1 VTSEQT
7 KRRSQSEFGSADGG
21 ADEAVLARFPWLTN
35 RRIVFFVLGWMLLF
49 GLISAFISNPFQSE
63 PSATAGP
70 VYWHVMFLHGL
81 LIGMVALGALVACQV
96 FELQSRHVRVWIAL
110 GALAATIPVAVGGIF
125 DKGVPG
131 YEVPMWI
138 QIVGF
143 FAFDEILLTLLVGF
157 VLEYRRRAPVSRTL
171 PFIGAT
177 IATASLFVAA
187 VMGHLAGWLLEF
199 GLKPGI
205 LRSFA
210 KSIGYTKA
218 GDWSAALVGSHSHQ
232 MAVASMALIVT
243 LVARQFGYQSL
254 GGAQRRLAQLGLI
267 MVPIGVL
274 AMSYV
279 YVRSGFSTWVPPAWF
294 TSHGGT
300 NGIASD
306 DVITGVFVMFGGLL
320 VLGAFALVAAG
331 KLGSVRR
338 LPVRAA
344 AVWSWILSFTTVA
357 VAGYSIELNTTHFGA
372 GDPHA
377 KGAANDAVF
386 TWLHQDLG
394 LFMLPTLALVMVVVE
409 RLVASRHHGPIGR
422 ALITGTSIGF
432 IGSVVYVFVDTA
444 RHGPGYVITS
454 IGLAIVGA
462 TLLATI
468 WWGTIRG
475 DSPRPPQAPGRPP
488 PAHPVPG
495 TST

>member
-1 VTSEQT
+1 LIGGNPEQGQAQLGN
-7 KRRSQSEFGSADGG
+7 SDGR
-21 ADEAVLARFPWLTN
+21 ADEVVLARFPWLTN

-49 GLISAFISNPFQSE
+49 GVISAFISNPFQSE
-63 PSATAGP
+63 PSATASP
-70 VYWHVMFLHGL
+70 NYWHVMFLHGL

-96 FELQSRHVRVWIAL
+96 FELHSKHVRVWIAL
-110 GALAATIPVAVGGIF
+110 GALAATIPVAIGGIF
-125 DKGVPG
+125 DKAVPG

-143 FAFDEILLTLLVGF
+143 FALDEILLTLLVGF

-171 PFIGAT
+171 PFLGAT
-177 IATASLFVAA
+177 VATASLLVAA

-199 GLKPGI
+199 GLTPGA

-218 GDWSAALVGSHSHQ
+218 EDWSTALIGSHSHQ
-232 MAVASMALIVT
+232 IAVASMALIVT
-243 LVARQFGYQSL
+243 LLARQFGYGTLSKAPRRV
-254 GGAQRRLAQLGLI
+254 AQVGLV
-267 MVPIGVL
+267 MVPVGVV

-279 YVRSGFSTWVPPAWF
+279 YVRAGFSTWAPPAWF

-306 DVITGVFVMFGGLL
+306 DVITGVFVMGGGLL
-320 VLGAFALVAAG
+320 VLGSLVVA
-331 KLGSVRR
+331 KLASLTRW
-338 LPVRAA
+338 PVRAA
-344 AVWSWILSFTTVA
+344 AVWSWVLSFATVA
-357 VAGYSIELNTTHFGA
+357 IAGYTIELNETHFGA

-394 LFMLPTLALVMVVVE
+394 LFLLPALALVMVVVE
-409 RLVASRHHGPIGR
+409 RLVASRHHGLIGR

-468 WWGTIRG
+468 WWGTIRTG
-475 DSPRPPQAPGRPP
+475 APRRAGAPGGSA
-488 PAHPVPG
+488 PAHPAPG
-495 TST
+495 TSA

>member
-1 VTSEQT
+1 MMSDVPQQ
-7 KRRSQSEFGSADGG
+7 QSHAQLGDPDAH
-21 ADEAVLARFPWLTN
+21 ADEVVLARFPWLTN

-49 GLISAFISNPFQSE
+49 GVISAFISNPFQSE
-63 PSATAGP
+63 PSATASP
-70 VYWHVMFLHGL
+70 NYWHVMFLHGL
-81 LIGMVALGALVACQV
+81 LIGMVALGGLLACQV
-96 FELQSRHVRVWIAL
+96 FELQSKHVRVWIAL
-110 GALAATIPVAVGGIF
+110 GALAATIPAAVGGIF

-138 QIVGF
+138 QIAGF
-143 FAFDEILLTLLVGF
+143 FALDEILLTLLVGF

-171 PFIGAT
+171 PFLGAT
-177 IATASLFVAA
+177 LATASLLVAA

-218 GDWSAALVGSHSHQ
+218 GDWSTALIVSHSHQ
-232 MAVASMALIVT
+232 IAVASMALIVT
-243 LVARQFGYQSL
+243 LLARQFGYESL
-254 GGAQRRLAQLGLI
+254 TGAPRRVARVGLI
-267 MVPIGVL
+267 MVSIGVI

-279 YVRSGFSTWVPPAWF
+279 YVRAGFSTWAPPAWF
-294 TSHGGT
+294 TSHGGA

-320 VLGAFALVAAG
+320 IVGSLAVG
-331 KLGSVRR
+331 KLASLARW
-338 LPVRAA
+338 PVRAA
-344 AVWSWILSFTTVA
+344 GVWSWVLSFATVA
-357 VAGYSIELNTTHFGA
+357 IAGYTIELNETHFGA

-394 LFMLPTLALVMVVVE
+394 LFLLPTLALVMVIVE
-409 RLVASRHHGPIGR
+409 RLVASRHHGLIGR
-422 ALITGTSIGF
+422 AIITGTSIGF

-454 IGLAIVGA
+454 VGLAVVGA

-468 WWGTIRG
+468 WWGTIRTG
-475 DSPRPPQAPGRPP
+475 PPRPLGAPGGSA

-495 TST
+495 TSA

>member
-1 VTSEQT
+1 M
-7 KRRSQSEFGSADGG
+7 
-21 ADEAVLARFPWLTN
+21 LARVPWLTS

-49 GLISAFISNPFQSE
+49 GVISAFISNPFQSE
-63 PSATAGP
+63 PSATASP
-70 VYWHVMFLHGL
+70 NYWHVMFLHGL
-81 LIGMVALGALVACQV
+81 LIGMVALGGLVACQV
-96 FELQSRHVRVWIAL
+96 FELQSRHVRVWIAV
-110 GALAATIPVAVGGIF
+110 GALAATIPAAVGGIF

-143 FAFDEILLTLLVGF
+143 FALDEILLTLLVGF

-177 IATASLFVAA
+177 LATASLLIAA
-187 VMGHLAGWLLEF
+187 VMGHIAGWLLEF

-218 GDWSAALVGSHSHQ
+218 GDWSAALVGSHSHE

-243 LVARQFGYQSL
+243 LLARQFGYGSL
-254 GGAQRRLAQLGLI
+254 EGVQRRLARLGLI
-267 MVPIGVL
+267 MVPIGVV

-279 YVRSGFSTWVPPAWF
+279 YVRAGFSTWAPPTWF
-294 TSHGGT
+294 KSNGGT

-306 DVITGVFVMFGGLL
+306 DVITGVFVMGGGLL
-320 VLGAFALVAAG
+320 VLGSFALVAAG

-344 AVWSWILSFTTVA
+344 AVWSWILSFATVA
-357 VAGYSIELNTTHFGA
+357 VAGYSIELNETYYGA

-377 KGAANDAVF
+377 KGATGDAVF

-394 LFMLPTLALVMVVVE
+394 LFLLPTLALVTVVVD
-409 RLVASRHHGPIGR
+409 RLVASRHHGLIGR
-422 ALITGTSIGF
+422 ALIAGTSIGF
-432 IGSVVYVFVDTA
+432 IGSVVYVFVNPA

-454 IGLAIVGA
+454 IGLAVVGA

-468 WWGTIRG
+468 WWGAIRG
-475 DSPRPPQAPGRPP
+475 GSPRPRRAPGGSP

-495 TST
+495 SSA